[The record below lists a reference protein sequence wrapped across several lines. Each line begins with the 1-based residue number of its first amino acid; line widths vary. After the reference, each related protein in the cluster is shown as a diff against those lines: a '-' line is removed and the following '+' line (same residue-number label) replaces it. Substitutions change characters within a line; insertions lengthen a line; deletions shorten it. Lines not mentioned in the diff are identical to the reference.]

1 MKALLLTLALQTPA
15 QADIVVVPKPVE
27 CTATKKLLPAIVA
40 SDYKEIPVWFGQ
52 EPDSGSNYT
61 LFANPITKTW
71 TLIQFDQNVACVI
84 GSGNTSTLK

>member
-1 MKALLLTLALQTPA
+1 MKALLLTLALQT

-27 CTATKKLLPAIVA
+27 CTATKKLLPAIVV

-61 LFANPITKTW
+61 LFANLTTKTW
-71 TLIQFDQNVACVI
+71 TLIQFDHNVACIV
-84 GSGNTSTLK
+84 GSGTQSTLK

>member
-1 MKALLLTLALQTPA
+1 MKALLLTLALQT

-61 LFANPITKTW
+61 LFVNPTTKTW
-71 TLIQFDQNVACVI
+71 TLIQFDHNVACVV
-84 GSGNTSTLK
+84 GSGTQSTLK